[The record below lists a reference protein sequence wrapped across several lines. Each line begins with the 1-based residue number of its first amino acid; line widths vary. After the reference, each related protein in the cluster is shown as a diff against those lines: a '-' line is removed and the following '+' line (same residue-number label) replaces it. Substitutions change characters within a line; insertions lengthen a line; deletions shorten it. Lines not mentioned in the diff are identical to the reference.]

1 MGEKFGQDQ
10 KKRDNSERDLHFLS
24 PQPTTRDGL
33 LPPLRRGPVPERSNP
48 PDHVQIDTG
57 SEDSK
62 YHHRNAYRVLVKA
75 CGWSFRSRGDCS
87 ESAQPNDQPHRAE
100 RHDEGA
106 CALQDNEKKTR

>member
-1 MGEKFGQDQ
+1 
-10 KKRDNSERDLHFLS
+10 
-24 PQPTTRDGL
+24 
-33 LPPLRRGPVPERSNP
+33 
-48 PDHVQIDTG
+48 
-57 SEDSK
+57 
-62 YHHRNAYRVLVKA
+62 VKA